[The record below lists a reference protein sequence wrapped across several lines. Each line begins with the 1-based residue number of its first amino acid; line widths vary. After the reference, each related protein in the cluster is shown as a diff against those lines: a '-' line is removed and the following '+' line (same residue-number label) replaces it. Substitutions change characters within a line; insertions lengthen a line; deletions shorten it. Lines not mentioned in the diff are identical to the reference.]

1 MALKSHAYRF
11 AYVSL
16 IAAKIF
22 HIAIQ
27 GRYVG
32 IKWLKVILVV
42 VDFGVKVIYNESQSQ
57 APDG

>member
-1 MALKSHAYRF
+1 MAFYSYAYRF

-16 IAAKIF
+16 IAAEIF
-22 HIAIQ
+22 HITIQ
-27 GRYVG
+27 RRYVG